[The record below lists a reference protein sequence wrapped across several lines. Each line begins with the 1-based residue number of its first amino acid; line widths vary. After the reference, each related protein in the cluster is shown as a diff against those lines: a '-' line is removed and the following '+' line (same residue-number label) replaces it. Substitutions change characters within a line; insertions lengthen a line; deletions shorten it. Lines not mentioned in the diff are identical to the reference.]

1 MKIFLYSLEFINMNF
16 CMKKIIISALL
27 LMAAVSGFSQDRKWE
42 HNIYV
47 AGGLLIDREWGESE
61 TGVSMKLGYGLNY
74 YFSEHWSLMPGIDIR
89 QDAENFF
96 SSAKDG
102 ADSDDFVFLDVP
114 VLAQYHVD
122 RWTFG
127 LGPVFSFCVSNDTY
141 YVDHDPTSK
150 LNGKDKIKNF
160 YLGLQPSIK
169 YQIGRRFR
177 IGIDGQIGLHDVRKS
192 YGFETQTTNK
202 YLHNIVAT
210 IGVVF

>member
-1 MKIFLYSLEFINMNF
+1 MNF

-74 YFSEHWSLMPGIDIR
+74 YFSEHWSMMPGIDIR

-141 YVDHDPTSK
+141 YVDHDPNSK
-150 LNGKDKIKNF
+150 LNGKDKIKKF

-169 YQIGRRFR
+169 YQIGRHFR

>member
-1 MKIFLYSLEFINMNF
+1 
-16 CMKKIIISALL
+16 MKKIIISALL
-27 LMAAVSGFSQDRKWE
+27 LMAAVNGYSQDRKWE

-74 YFSEHWSLMPGIDIR
+74 YFSEHWSMMPGIDIR

-141 YVDHDPTSK
+141 YVDHDPNSE
-150 LNGKDKIKNF
+150 LNGKNKIKNF

-169 YQIGRRFR
+169 YQIGRHFR

>member
-1 MKIFLYSLEFINMNF
+1 MRKIVI
-16 CMKKIIISALL
+16 ALL
-27 LMAAVSGFSQDRKWE
+27 LMAAVNGYSQDRKWE

-74 YFSEHWSLMPGIDIR
+74 YFSEHWSMMPGIDIR

-96 SSAKDG
+96 SSAKAG
-102 ADSDDFVFLDVP
+102 ADSDDFVFLDIP
-114 VLAQYHVD
+114 ILAQYHLD
-122 RWTFG
+122 RWAFG

-141 YVDHDPTSK
+141 YVDHDPNSE
-150 LNGKDKIKNF
+150 LNGKNKIKNF
-160 YLGLQPSIK
+160 YFGLQPSIK
-169 YQIGRRFR
+169 YQIGRHFR

>member
-1 MKIFLYSLEFINMNF
+1 MRKIVI
-16 CMKKIIISALL
+16 ALL
-27 LMAAVSGFSQDRKWE
+27 LMAAVNGYSQDRKWE

-74 YFSEHWSLMPGIDIR
+74 YFSEHWSMMPGIDIR
-89 QDAENFF
+89 RDAENFF

-141 YVDHDPTSK
+141 YVDHDPNSE
-150 LNGKDKIKNF
+150 LNGKNKIKDF

-169 YQIGRRFR
+169 YQIGRHFR

>member
-1 MKIFLYSLEFINMNF
+1 MR
-16 CMKKIIISALL
+16 IIVFALL
-27 LMAAVSGFSQDRKWE
+27 LMAAVNGYSQNRKWE

-74 YFSEHWSLMPGIDIR
+74 YFSEHWSMMPGIDIR

-102 ADSDDFVFLDVP
+102 ADSDDFVFLDIP

-122 RWTFG
+122 RWAFG

-150 LNGKDKIKNF
+150 LNGKDKIKKF

-169 YQIGRRFR
+169 YQIGRHFR

-192 YGFETQTTNK
+192 YGFETQTTQK

-210 IGVVF
+210 VGVVF

>member
-1 MKIFLYSLEFINMNF
+1 MR
-16 CMKKIIISALL
+16 IIVFALL
-27 LMAAVSGFSQDRKWE
+27 LMAAVNGFSQDRKWE

-102 ADSDDFVFLDVP
+102 AASDDFVFLDVP

-141 YVDHDPTSK
+141 YVDHDPNSE
-150 LNGKDKIKNF
+150 LNGKNKIKNF

-169 YQIGRRFR
+169 YQIGRHFR

>member
-1 MKIFLYSLEFINMNF
+1 MNMRKIVI
-16 CMKKIIISALL
+16 ALL
-27 LMAAVSGFSQDRKWE
+27 LMAAVNGYSQDRKWE

-89 QDAENFF
+89 RDAENFF

-102 ADSDDFVFLDVP
+102 ADSDDFVFLDIP

-141 YVDHDPTSK
+141 YVDHDPNSE
-150 LNGKDKIKNF
+150 LNGKNKIKNF
-160 YLGLQPSIK
+160 YLGLQPSVK
-169 YQIGRRFR
+169 YWIGKHFLV
-177 IGIDGQIGLHDVRKS
+177 GIDGQIGLQDVRKS
-192 YGFETQTTNK
+192 YGIEANTTNK

>member
-1 MKIFLYSLEFINMNF
+1 MR
-16 CMKKIIISALL
+16 IIVFALL
-27 LMAAVSGFSQDRKWE
+27 LMAAVNGYSQDRKWE

-74 YFSEHWSLMPGIDIR
+74 YFSEHWSMMPGIDIR

-96 SSAKDG
+96 SSAKVG
-102 ADSDDFVFLDVP
+102 ADSDDFVFLDIP
-114 VLAQYHVD
+114 ILAQYHLD
-122 RWTFG
+122 RWAFG

-150 LNGKDKIKNF
+150 LNGKDKIKKF

-169 YQIGRRFR
+169 YQIGRHFCV
-177 IGIDGQIGLHDVRKS
+177 GIDGQIGLHDVRKS

>member
-1 MKIFLYSLEFINMNF
+1 MMKQ
-16 CMKKIIISALL
+16 IILSTLL
-27 LMAAVSGFSQDRKWE
+27 LLVAVNGYSQNRKWE

-74 YFSEHWSLMPGIDIR
+74 YFSEHWSMMPGIDIR
-89 QDAENFF
+89 QDAENFL

-141 YVDHDPTSK
+141 YVDHDPNSE
-150 LNGKDKIKNF
+150 LNGKNKIKDF
-160 YLGLQPSIK
+160 YLGLQPSVK
-169 YQIGRRFR
+169 YRIGKHFLV
-177 IGIDGQIGLHDVRKS
+177 GIDGQIGLHDVRKS

>member
-1 MKIFLYSLEFINMNF
+1 
-16 CMKKIIISALL
+16 MKKIIISALL
-27 LMAAVSGFSQDRKWE
+27 LMAAVNGYSQDRKWE

-61 TGVSMKLGYGLNY
+61 TGVSMKL
-74 YFSEHWSLMPGIDIR
+74 PGIDIR
-89 QDAENFF
+89 RDTEHFF
-96 SSAKDG
+96 SSEVCG
-102 ADSDDFVFLDVP
+102 EDSDDFIFLDVP
-114 VLAQYHVD
+114 VIAQYHLG
-122 RWTFG
+122 RWAFG
-127 LGPVFSFCVSNDTY
+127 LGPVFSFCISNDQY
-141 YVDHDPTSK
+141 HYDYPTSK

-169 YQIGRRFR
+169 YQIGRHFR

-210 IGVVF
+210 VGVVF

>member
-1 MKIFLYSLEFINMNF
+1 MRKIVI
-16 CMKKIIISALL
+16 ALL

-74 YFSEHWSLMPGIDIR
+74 YFSEHWSMMPGIDIR

-150 LNGKDKIKNF
+150 LNGKDKIKKF

-169 YQIGRRFR
+169 YQIGRHFR

>member
-1 MKIFLYSLEFINMNF
+1 MRKIVI
-16 CMKKIIISALL
+16 ALL
-27 LMAAVSGFSQDRKWE
+27 LMAAVNGYSQDRKWE

-74 YFSEHWSLMPGIDIR
+74 YFSEHWSMMPGIDIR

-96 SSAKDG
+96 SSAKVG
-102 ADSDDFVFLDVP
+102 ADSDDFVFLDIP
-114 VLAQYHVD
+114 ILAQYHVD

-141 YVDHDPTSK
+141 YVDHDPNSE
-150 LNGKDKIKNF
+150 LNGKDKIKKF

-169 YQIGRRFR
+169 YQIGRHFR
-177 IGIDGQIGLHDVRKS
+177 IGIDGQIGLQDVRKS
-192 YGFETQTTNK
+192 YGVEANTTNK

>member
-1 MKIFLYSLEFINMNF
+1 MNF

-27 LMAAVSGFSQDRKWE
+27 LLAAVTGYSQDRKWE

-102 ADSDDFVFLDVP
+102 AASDDFVFLDVP
-114 VLAQYHVD
+114 VLAQYHLD
-122 RWTFG
+122 RWAFG

-141 YVDHDPTSK
+141 YVDHDPNSE
-150 LNGKDKIKNF
+150 LNGKNKIKKF

-169 YQIGRRFR
+169 YQIGRHFR
-177 IGIDGQIGLHDVRKS
+177 VGIDGQIGLHDVRKS

>member
-1 MKIFLYSLEFINMNF
+1 
-16 CMKKIIISALL
+16 MKKIIISALL

-47 AGGLLIDREWGESE
+47 AGGLLIDREWGEND

-74 YFSEHWSLMPGIDIR
+74 YFSEHWSMMPGIDIR
-89 QDAENFF
+89 RDAENFL
-96 SSAKDG
+96 SSDKDG

-141 YVDHDPTSK
+141 YVDHDPNSE
-150 LNGKDKIKNF
+150 LNGKNKIKDF
-160 YLGLQPSIK
+160 YLGLQPSVK
-169 YQIGRRFR
+169 YRIGKHFLV
-177 IGIDGQIGLHDVRKS
+177 GIDGQIGLHDVRKS

>member
-1 MKIFLYSLEFINMNF
+1 MMKQ
-16 CMKKIIISALL
+16 IILSTLL
-27 LMAAVSGFSQDRKWE
+27 LLVAVNGYSQDRKWE

-89 QDAENFF
+89 RDAENFF

-141 YVDHDPTSK
+141 YVDHDPNSE
-150 LNGKDKIKNF
+150 LNGKNKIKDF
-160 YLGLQPSIK
+160 YLGLQPSVK
-169 YQIGRRFR
+169 YRIGKHFLV
-177 IGIDGQIGLHDVRKS
+177 GIDGQIGLHDVRKS

>member
-1 MKIFLYSLEFINMNF
+1 MNF

-74 YFSEHWSLMPGIDIR
+74 YFSEHWSMMPGIDIR

-96 SSAKDG
+96 SSAKEG
-102 ADSDDFVFLDVP
+102 ADSDDFVFLDIP
-114 VLAQYHVD
+114 ILAQYHLD

-169 YQIGRRFR
+169 YQIGRHFR

>member
-1 MKIFLYSLEFINMNF
+1 MRKIVF
-16 CMKKIIISALL
+16 ALL
-27 LMAAVSGFSQDRKWE
+27 LMAAVNGYSQDRKWE

-89 QDAENFF
+89 RDAENFF

-102 ADSDDFVFLDVP
+102 ADSDDFVFLDIP

-141 YVDHDPTSK
+141 YVDHDPNSE
-150 LNGKDKIKNF
+150 LNGKNKIKDF
-160 YLGLQPSIK
+160 YLGLQPSVK
-169 YQIGRRFR
+169 YRIGKHFLV
-177 IGIDGQIGLHDVRKS
+177 GIDGQIGLHDVRKS

>member
-1 MKIFLYSLEFINMNF
+1 MNF

-102 ADSDDFVFLDVP
+102 AASDDFVFLDVP
-114 VLAQYHVD
+114 VLAQYHLD
-122 RWTFG
+122 RWAFG

-141 YVDHDPTSK
+141 YVDHDPNSE
-150 LNGKDKIKNF
+150 LNGKNKIKKF

-169 YQIGRRFR
+169 YQIGRHFR
-177 IGIDGQIGLHDVRKS
+177 VGIDGQIGLHDVRKS

>member
-1 MKIFLYSLEFINMNF
+1 MRKIVI
-16 CMKKIIISALL
+16 ALL
-27 LMAAVSGFSQDRKWE
+27 LMAAVSGFSQNRKWE

-74 YFSEHWSLMPGIDIR
+74 YFSEHWSMMPGIDIR

-96 SSAKDG
+96 SSAKVG

-141 YVDHDPTSK
+141 YVDHDPNSE
-150 LNGKDKIKNF
+150 LNGKNKIKNF

-169 YQIGRRFR
+169 YQIGRHFR

>member
-1 MKIFLYSLEFINMNF
+1 MR
-16 CMKKIIISALL
+16 IIVFALL
-27 LMAAVSGFSQDRKWE
+27 LMAAVNGYSQDRKWE

-74 YFSEHWSLMPGIDIR
+74 YFSEHWSMMPGIDIR

-114 VLAQYHVD
+114 VLAQYHLD
-122 RWTFG
+122 RWAFG

-141 YVDHDPTSK
+141 YVDHDPNSE
-150 LNGKDKIKNF
+150 LNGKNKIKDF

-169 YQIGRRFR
+169 YQIGRHFR
-177 IGIDGQIGLHDVRKS
+177 VGIDGQIGLHDVRKS

>member
-1 MKIFLYSLEFINMNF
+1 MR
-16 CMKKIIISALL
+16 IIVFALL
-27 LMAAVSGFSQDRKWE
+27 LMAAVNGFSQDRKWE

-102 ADSDDFVFLDVP
+102 AASDDFVFLDVP

-122 RWTFG
+122 RWAFG

-141 YVDHDPTSK
+141 YVDHDPNSE
-150 LNGKDKIKNF
+150 LNGKNKIKNF

-169 YQIGRRFR
+169 YQIGRHFR

>member
-1 MKIFLYSLEFINMNF
+1 MNF

-27 LMAAVSGFSQDRKWE
+27 LMAAVTGYSQDRKWE

-89 QDAENFF
+89 RDAENFF

-141 YVDHDPTSK
+141 YVDHDPNSE
-150 LNGKDKIKNF
+150 LNGKNKIKDF
-160 YLGLQPSIK
+160 YLGLQPSVK
-169 YQIGRRFR
+169 YR
-177 IGIDGQIGLHDVRKS
+177 IAKHFLVGIDGQIGLHDVRKS

>member
-1 MKIFLYSLEFINMNF
+1 MNF

-141 YVDHDPTSK
+141 YVDHDPNSE
-150 LNGKDKIKNF
+150 LNGKNKIKDF
-160 YLGLQPSIK
+160 YLGLQPSVK
-169 YQIGRRFR
+169 YRIGKHFLV
-177 IGIDGQIGLHDVRKS
+177 GIDGQIGLHDVRKS

>member
-1 MKIFLYSLEFINMNF
+1 MNF

-27 LMAAVSGFSQDRKWE
+27 LLVAVTGYSQDRKWE

-74 YFSEHWSLMPGIDIR
+74 YFSEHWSMMPGIDIR
-89 QDAENFF
+89 RDAENFL
-96 SSAKDG
+96 SSDKDG

-141 YVDHDPTSK
+141 YVDHDPNSE
-150 LNGKDKIKNF
+150 LNGKNKIKDF
-160 YLGLQPSIK
+160 YLGLQPSVK
-169 YQIGRRFR
+169 YRIGKHFLV
-177 IGIDGQIGLHDVRKS
+177 GIDGQIGLHDVRKS

>member
-1 MKIFLYSLEFINMNF
+1 
-16 CMKKIIISALL
+16 MKKIIISALL
-27 LMAAVSGFSQDRKWE
+27 LMAAVNGYSQDRKWE

-141 YVDHDPTSK
+141 YVDHDPNSE
-150 LNGKDKIKNF
+150 LNGKNKIKDF

-169 YQIGRRFR
+169 YQIGRHFLV
-177 IGIDGQIGLHDVRKS
+177 GIDGQIGLHDVRKS

>member
-1 MKIFLYSLEFINMNF
+1 MR
-16 CMKKIIISALL
+16 IIVFALL

-74 YFSEHWSLMPGIDIR
+74 YFSEHWSMMPGIDIR

-96 SSAKDG
+96 SSAKEG
-102 ADSDDFVFLDVP
+102 ADSDDFVFLDIP

-169 YQIGRRFR
+169 YQIGRHFR
-177 IGIDGQIGLHDVRKS
+177 IGIDGQIGLHDVRKL

-210 IGVVF
+210 VGVVF

>member
-1 MKIFLYSLEFINMNF
+1 MR
-16 CMKKIIISALL
+16 IIVFALL

-47 AGGLLIDREWGESE
+47 AGGLLIDREC
-61 TGVSMKLGYGLNY
+61 T
-74 YFSEHWSLMPGIDIR
+74 EH
-89 QDAENFF
+89 FF
-96 SSAKDG
+96 SSELYG
-102 ADSDDFVFLDVP
+102 EDSDDFIFLDVP
-114 VLAQYHVD
+114 VIAQYHLG
-122 RWTFG
+122 RWAFG
-127 LGPVFSFCVSNDTY
+127 LGPVFSFCISNDQY
-141 YVDHDPTSK
+141 HYDYPTSK
-150 LNGKDKIKNF
+150 LNGKDKIKKF

-169 YQIGRRFR
+169 YQIGRHFR

>member
-1 MKIFLYSLEFINMNF
+1 MMKQ
-16 CMKKIIISALL
+16 IILSTLL
-27 LMAAVSGFSQDRKWE
+27 LLVAVNGYSQNRKWE

-74 YFSEHWSLMPGIDIR
+74 YFSEHWSMMPGIDIR

-96 SSAKDG
+96 SSAKEG
-102 ADSDDFVFLDVP
+102 ADSDDFVFLDIP
-114 VLAQYHVD
+114 ILAQYHLD
-122 RWTFG
+122 RWAFG

-150 LNGKDKIKNF
+150 LNGKDKIKKF

-169 YQIGRRFR
+169 YQIGRHFR

-210 IGVVF
+210 VGVEF

>member
-1 MKIFLYSLEFINMNF
+1 MMKQ
-16 CMKKIIISALL
+16 IILSTLL
-27 LMAAVSGFSQDRKWE
+27 LLVAVNGYSQNRKWE

-102 ADSDDFVFLDVP
+102 AASDDFVFLDVP

-141 YVDHDPTSK
+141 YVDHDPNSE
-150 LNGKDKIKNF
+150 LNGKDKIKKF

-169 YQIGRRFR
+169 YQIGRHFR

>member
-1 MKIFLYSLEFINMNF
+1 MNF

-27 LMAAVSGFSQDRKWE
+27 LMAAVSGYSQDRKWE

-74 YFSEHWSLMPGIDIR
+74 YFSEHWSMMPGIDIR
-89 QDAENFF
+89 RDAENFL
-96 SSAKDG
+96 SSDKDG

-141 YVDHDPTSK
+141 YVDHDPNSE
-150 LNGKDKIKNF
+150 LNGKNKIKDF

-169 YQIGRRFR
+169 YQIGRHFR

>member
-1 MKIFLYSLEFINMNF
+1 MRKILI
-16 CMKKIIISALL
+16 ALL
-27 LMAAVSGFSQDRKWE
+27 LMAAVNGYSQDRKWE

-89 QDAENFF
+89 RDAENFF

-102 ADSDDFVFLDVP
+102 ADSDDFVFLDIP
-114 VLAQYHVD
+114 VLAQYHID
-122 RWTFG
+122 RWSFG

-141 YVDHDPTSK
+141 YVDHDPSSE

-169 YQIGRRFR
+169 YQIGRHFR
-177 IGIDGQIGLHDVRKS
+177 IGIDGQIGLHNVRKS

>member
-1 MKIFLYSLEFINMNF
+1 MNF

-27 LMAAVSGFSQDRKWE
+27 LMAAVNGYSQDRKWE

-74 YFSEHWSLMPGIDIR
+74 YFSEHWSMMPGIDIR
-89 QDAENFF
+89 QDAENFL
-96 SSAKDG
+96 SSDKDG

-141 YVDHDPTSK
+141 YVDHDPNSE

-169 YQIGRRFR
+169 YQIGRHFR

-210 IGVVF
+210 VGVVF

>member
-1 MKIFLYSLEFINMNF
+1 
-16 CMKKIIISALL
+16 MKKIIISALL
-27 LMAAVSGFSQDRKWE
+27 LLVAVTGYSQDRKWE

-74 YFSEHWSLMPGIDIR
+74 YFSEHWSMMPGIDIR
-89 QDAENFF
+89 RDAENFF
-96 SSAKDG
+96 GSAKDG

-141 YVDHDPTSK
+141 YVDHDPNSE
-150 LNGKDKIKNF
+150 LNGKNKIKDF
-160 YLGLQPSIK
+160 YLGLQPSVK
-169 YQIGRRFR
+169 YQIGRHFR

>member
-1 MKIFLYSLEFINMNF
+1 MR
-16 CMKKIIISALL
+16 IIVFALL
-27 LMAAVSGFSQDRKWE
+27 LMAAVNGYSQDKKWE

-74 YFSEHWSLMPGIDIR
+74 YFSEHWSMMPGIDIR

-114 VLAQYHVD
+114 VLAQYHLD
-122 RWTFG
+122 RWAFG

-141 YVDHDPTSK
+141 YVDHDPNSE
-150 LNGKDKIKNF
+150 LNGKNKIKDF

-169 YQIGRRFR
+169 YQIGRHFR
-177 IGIDGQIGLHDVRKS
+177 VGIDGQIGLHDVRKS